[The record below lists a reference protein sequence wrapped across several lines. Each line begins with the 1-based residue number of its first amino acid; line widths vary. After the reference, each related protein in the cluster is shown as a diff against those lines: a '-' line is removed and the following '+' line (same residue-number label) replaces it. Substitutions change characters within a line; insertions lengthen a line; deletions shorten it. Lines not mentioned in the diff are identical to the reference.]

1 MDALDPAT
9 LRELYLYVR
18 KNSAAKRKRPEAKK
32 VNVQYAQEDSVKR
45 ISELEGKLQ
54 KFDASSS
61 HGMLTLLS
69 DFQGYFMYMT
79 SIQHLRACQ

>member
-1 MDALDPAT
+1 MDSLDPAT

-18 KNSAAKRKRPEAKK
+18 KNSAVKRKRPEPKK

-54 KFDASSS
+54 KFDTASS
-61 HGMLTLLS
+61 HGMLACEDIFDGYCMLS
-69 DFQGYFMYMT
+69 
-79 SIQHLRACQ
+79 RCN